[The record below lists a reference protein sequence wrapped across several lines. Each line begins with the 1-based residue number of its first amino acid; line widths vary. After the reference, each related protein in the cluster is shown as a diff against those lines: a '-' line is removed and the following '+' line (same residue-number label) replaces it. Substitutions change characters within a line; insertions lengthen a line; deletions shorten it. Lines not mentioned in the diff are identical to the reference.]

1 VKFGYFVPLT
11 LLFILSLGDA
21 AWATRIVYW
30 RFNKP
35 LNRIEIITDEG
46 VQPEAQFF
54 PNPARLVIDLPNVRI
69 RRKRQR
75 QNLTRYVRAV
85 RIAQNNPTTARIV
98 LEMHPRF
105 TIQPRNVQVRS
116 TAPNR
121 WFIQLPN
128 YLPIAT
134 VDSEDQQRVT
144 IDVPR
149 RPTPPPDSR
158 PGPIADN
165 PDAPSAP
172 ARPLPSGAIT
182 VVIDPGHGGPD
193 PGAVGRGGIMEK
205 HIVMSIGSQVATRLR
220 QRGIKAV
227 LTRTGDVDLDL
238 QPRVALAERV
248 RARVFVSIHANAISM
263 SRPDINGLESFYYG
277 SSDGYRLAAA
287 IHNSILRSV
296 SVRDRGIRQAR
307 FYVIRKT
314 SMPAALI
321 ETGYVTGAQD
331 AANLKSPA
339 HRTRLA
345 EAIAQG
351 ILNFLRR

>member
-11 LLFILSLGDA
+11 LLFLLSLGDT
-21 AWATRIVYW
+21 AWAARIVYW

-35 LNRIEIITDEG
+35 LNRIEIITDSG

-54 PNPARLVIDLPNVRI
+54 PNPARVVIDLPNVRI

-85 RIAQNNPTTARIV
+85 RIGQNNPTTARIV
-98 LEMHPRF
+98 LEMNPRF
-105 TIQPRNVQVRS
+105 TIQPRSVQIRS

-134 VDSEDQQRVT
+134 VDGDDQRRVT

-149 RPTPPPDSR
+149 RPTPLPD
-158 PGPIADN
+158 PEPIADS
-165 PDAPSAP
+165 PSP
-172 ARPLPSGAIT
+172 ARPVPAGAAT

-205 HIVMSIGSQVATRLR
+205 HIVMSICSQVTSILR
-220 QRGIKAV
+220 QQGIKAV
-227 LTRTGDVDLDL
+227 MTRTGDIDLDL
-238 QPRVALAERV
+238 RPRVALAERV
-248 RARVFVSIHANAISM
+248 RARVFVSVHANAISM

-277 SSDGYRLAAA
+277 SSEGYRLAAS

-296 SVRDRGIRQAR
+296 NVRDRGIRQAR
-307 FYVIRKT
+307 FYVIRKS

-321 ETGYVTGAQD
+321 ETGYVTGAED
-331 AANLKSPA
+331 ARNLKSPA
-339 HRTRLA
+339 HRTKMA

-351 ILNFLRR
+351 ILNYLRR